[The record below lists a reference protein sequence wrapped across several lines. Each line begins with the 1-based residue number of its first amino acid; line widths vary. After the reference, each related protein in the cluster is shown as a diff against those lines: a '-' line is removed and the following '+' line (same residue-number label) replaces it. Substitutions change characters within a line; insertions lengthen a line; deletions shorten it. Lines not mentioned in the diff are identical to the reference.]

1 MTHSRGERRF
11 DGQQVETKLQIVP
24 QIIPPPAFL
33 TRREVAVAFGEVL
46 RAARAQLEGLSQEH
60 LADMAD
66 MDRTY
71 PSLLER
77 GLRTPSLLTLI
88 QVARALGKRPGKMVD
103 DVVAR
108 LRPP

>member
-1 MTHSRGERRF
+1 MK
-11 DGQQVETKLQIVP
+11 TKLQIVP
-24 QIIPPPAFL
+24 QIICPPAFL
-33 TRREVAVAFGEVL
+33 TRREVAVAFGDVL
-46 RAARAQLEGLSQEH
+46 RAARAQLEGLSQED

-77 GLRTPSLLTLI
+77 GLRTPSLLTVI
-88 QVARALGKRPGKMVD
+88 QVARAVGKRPGIMVD

-108 LRPP
+108 LGPP